1 VREDDD
7 SYTEGD
13 NRDVWSS
20 EKGTN
25 INPKIFDGRIMIY
38 KRRSRRMNVQT
49 LTSPKRMMKMYKS
62 TKKTEKNKEN
72 YEIYITTRMIK
83 TYKGSDIHEV
93 VSKIRYEG
101 WRK

>member
-1 VREDDD
+1 
-7 SYTEGD
+7 
-13 NRDVWSS
+13 
-20 EKGTN
+20 
-25 INPKIFDGRIMIY
+25 
-38 KRRSRRMNVQT
+38 MNVQT

-83 TYKGSDIHEV
+83 TYKGSDKHEV

-101 WRK
+101 